1 MPELTGEQRYEKF
14 RLKRGFNL
22 EEEKE
27 YDQVLGV
34 CSRIETDN
42 NNEYQERL
50 FNIIKLIIDNHNL
63 DYISKLE
70 KLNILLTTN
79 KSLELYR
86 NFWRINKEG
95 L

>member
-1 MPELTGEQRYEKF
+1 MEENCMYEKF
-14 RLKRGFNL
+14 RLKRGLNPD
-22 EEEKE
+22 EEKE

-34 CSRIETDN
+34 CSRIEIND

-50 FNIIKLIIDNHNL
+50 FNLIKSIIDNHNL

-79 KSLELYR
+79 KSLELYS
-86 NFWRINKEG
+86 NSWRINKG
-95 L
+95 

>member
-1 MPELTGEQRYEKF
+1 MGENCMYEKF
-14 RLKRGFNL
+14 RLKRGLNPD
-22 EEEKE
+22 EEKE

-34 CSRIETDN
+34 CSRIETND

-50 FNIIKLIIDNHNL
+50 FNLIKSIIDNHNL

-79 KSLELYR
+79 KSLELYS
-86 NFWRINKEG
+86 NSWRINKG
-95 L
+95 

>member
-1 MPELTGEQRYEKF
+1 MEENCMYEKF
-14 RLKRGFNL
+14 RLKRGLNPD
-22 EEEKE
+22 EEKE

-34 CSRIETDN
+34 CSHIETDD

-50 FNIIKLIIDNHNL
+50 FNLIKSIIDNQNL

-79 KSLELYR
+79 KSLELYS
-86 NFWRINKEG
+86 NSWRING
-95 L
+95 R

>member
-1 MPELTGEQRYEKF
+1 MEENYMYEKF
-14 RLKRGFNL
+14 RLKRGLNPD
-22 EEEKE
+22 EEKE

-34 CSRIETDN
+34 CSHIETDD

-50 FNIIKLIIDNHNL
+50 FNLIKSIIDNQNL

-86 NFWRINKEG
+86 NSWRING
-95 L
+95 R

>member
-1 MPELTGEQRYEKF
+1 MEENCMYEKF
-14 RLKRGFNL
+14 RLKRGLNPD
-22 EEEKE
+22 EEKE

-34 CSRIETDN
+34 CSHIETDD

-50 FNIIKLIIDNHNL
+50 FNLIKSIIDNQNL

-79 KSLELYR
+79 KSLELYS
-86 NFWRINKEG
+86 NLWRING
-95 L
+95 R

>member
-1 MPELTGEQRYEKF
+1 MEENYMYENF
-14 RLKRGFNL
+14 RLKRGLNPD
-22 EEEKE
+22 EEKE

-34 CSRIETDN
+34 CAHIETDD

-50 FNIIKLIIDNHNL
+50 FNLIKSIIDNKNL

-86 NFWRINKEG
+86 KSWSING
-95 L
+95 

>member
-1 MPELTGEQRYEKF
+1 MYEKF
-14 RLKRGFNL
+14 RLKRGLNPD
-22 EEEKE
+22 EEKE

-34 CSRIETDN
+34 CSHIETDD

-50 FNIIKLIIDNHNL
+50 FNLIKSIIDNHNL

-79 KSLELYR
+79 KSLELYSDS
-86 NFWRINKEG
+86 WRING
-95 L
+95 R

>member
-1 MPELTGEQRYEKF
+1 MYEKF
-14 RLKRGFNL
+14 RLKRGLNPD
-22 EEEKE
+22 EEKE

-34 CSRIETDN
+34 CSHIETDD

-50 FNIIKLIIDNHNL
+50 FNLIKSIIDNQNL

-79 KSLELYR
+79 KSLELYS
-86 NFWRINKEG
+86 NSWRING
-95 L
+95 R

>member
-1 MPELTGEQRYEKF
+1 MEENYMYENF
-14 RLKRGFNL
+14 RLKRGLNPD
-22 EEEKE
+22 EEKE

-34 CSRIETDN
+34 CSHIETDD

-50 FNIIKLIIDNHNL
+50 FNLIKSIIDNQNL

-86 NFWRINKEG
+86 KSWSING
-95 L
+95 R

>member
-1 MPELTGEQRYEKF
+1 MEEYYMYENF
-14 RLKRGFNL
+14 RLKRGFNPD
-22 EEEKE
+22 EEKE

-34 CSRIETDN
+34 CSYIETVD

-50 FNIIKLIIDNHNL
+50 FNLIKSIIDNHNL

-79 KSLELYR
+79 KSLELYS
-86 NFWRINKEG
+86 NSWKING
-95 L
+95 R

>member
-1 MPELTGEQRYEKF
+1 MYEKF
-14 RLKRGFNL
+14 RLKRGLNPD
-22 EEEKE
+22 EEKE

-34 CSRIETDN
+34 CSHIETDD

-50 FNIIKLIIDNHNL
+50 FNLIKSIIDNQNL

-86 NFWRINKEG
+86 NSWRING
-95 L
+95 R

>member
-1 MPELTGEQRYEKF
+1 MTHEQRYEKF

-27 YDQVLGV
+27 YDQVLGY
-34 CSRIETDN
+34 CSHIETDN
-42 NNEYQERL
+42 NIEYQQRL
-50 FNIIKLIIDNHNL
+50 FNVIKSIVDNNNL

-79 KSLELYR
+79 KSLNEWFEYR
-86 NFWRINKEG
+86 TNHVTKTLG
-95 L
+95 